1 MEVVGYP
8 VKDTAKTDLDLDLET
23 DFNFLIVSQWGP
35 RKNTVNTIAWFMEK
49 FKDNPDVGLV
59 VKTFG
64 RNNST
69 LDKIQMESM
78 LKQFARPDFKCK
90 LYLIHGE
97 MTDEEMIGLYS
108 HSKIKAL
115 ISLSHGEGYG
125 LPLFEAAYTGLP
137 IVTTNWS
144 GHVDFLN
151 MPEKRRKKGSKKK
164 SETYIKPMFGNV
176 EYSLGPVAKEAV
188 WDGVIQA
195 DSMWCYADQK
205 SYQSVI
211 GNVYSDYQ
219 KYVDMANKLKSW
231 VCQEFEDQKQYD
243 AFANA
248 VSLEESRK
256 EEVVSFE

>member
-1 MEVVGYP
+1 
-8 VKDTAKTDLDLDLET
+8 
-23 DFNFLIVSQWGP
+23 
-35 RKNTVNTIAWFMEK
+35 
-49 FKDNPDVGLV
+49 
-59 VKTFG
+59 
-64 RNNST
+64 
-69 LDKIQMESM
+69 
-78 LKQFARPDFKCK
+78 
-90 LYLIHGE
+90 
-97 MTDEEMIGLYS
+97 
-108 HSKIKAL
+108 
-115 ISLSHGEGYG
+115 
-125 LPLFEAAYTGLP
+125 
-137 IVTTNWS
+137 
-144 GHVDFLN
+144 
-151 MPEKRRKKGSKKK
+151 
-164 SETYIKPMFGNV
+164 MFGNV